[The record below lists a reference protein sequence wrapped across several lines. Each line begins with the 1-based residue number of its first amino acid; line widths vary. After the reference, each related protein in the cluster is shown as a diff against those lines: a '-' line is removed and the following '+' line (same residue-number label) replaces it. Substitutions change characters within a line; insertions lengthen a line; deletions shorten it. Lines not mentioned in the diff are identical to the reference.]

1 VPFTSLVS
9 CAPSARERTLSPP
22 SREHPPHSVVI
33 CQTPTARQP
42 VPKRGICSRAGHW
55 SECHLTHM
63 APWQGPWPSSSR
75 CFSSAAREQ
84 SPHPPFAPP
93 CFSLSSVLMVMV
105 LDAGRGYSSCVR
117 AGRQQHVEGII
128 GQGRQVPCFCPAE
141 IGEGPH
147 LFEIS
152 E

>member
-1 VPFTSLVS
+1 M
-9 CAPSARERTLSPP
+9 SP
-22 SREHPPHSVVI
+22 HTHGTV
-33 CQTPTARQP
+33 
-42 VPKRGICSRAGHW
+42 AGP
-55 SECHLTHM
+55 L
-63 APWQGPWPSSSR
+63 ALQQQVLLISSSR
-75 CFSSAAREQ
+75 AV
-84 SPHPPFAPP
+84 PPPTLRPP

-117 AGRQQHVEGII
+117 AGHQQHVEGII

>member
-1 VPFTSLVS
+1 
-9 CAPSARERTLSPP
+9 
-22 SREHPPHSVVI
+22 
-33 CQTPTARQP
+33 
-42 VPKRGICSRAGHW
+42 
-55 SECHLTHM
+55 
-63 APWQGPWPSSSR
+63 
-75 CFSSAAREQ
+75 
-84 SPHPPFAPP
+84 
-93 CFSLSSVLMVMV
+93 MVMV